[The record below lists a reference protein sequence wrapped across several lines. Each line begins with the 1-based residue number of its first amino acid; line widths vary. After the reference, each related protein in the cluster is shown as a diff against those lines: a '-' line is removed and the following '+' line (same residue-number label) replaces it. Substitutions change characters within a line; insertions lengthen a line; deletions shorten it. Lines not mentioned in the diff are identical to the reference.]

1 MYVLMVESMKAAACC
16 AQDLRTGGRP
26 CFQLGLFLWILELAS
41 LWLVPV
47 QGHAKW
53 LLSGVPIEGA
63 VKVGERISKKN
74 LGLTDGL
81 DFPPRWPFFAKDL
94 GLPLLGF
101 WMSAVRGVQEAGRY
115 DRYRFFACLPCLEN
129 GW

>member
-1 MYVLMVESMKAAACC
+1 MYVLMVESMEAAACC

-41 LWLVPV
+41 LWHVPV

-63 VKVGERISKKN
+63 VKVGERISKK
-74 LGLTDGL
+74 LGFARWCR
-81 DFPPRWPFFAKDL
+81 FPPTWPFFCKR
-94 GLPLLGF
+94 F
-101 WMSAVRGVQEAGRY
+101 GVTTFGILDVSSSWGAGGGTLR
-115 DRYRFFACLPCLEN
+115 
-129 GW
+129 

>member
-1 MYVLMVESMKAAACC
+1 MVESVKAAACC

-63 VKVGERISKKN
+63 VKVGERISKK
-74 LGLTDGL
+74 
-81 DFPPRWPFFAKDL
+81 
-94 GLPLLGF
+94 LGF
-101 WMSAVRGVQEAGRY
+101 ARWCGLSSKMAFFRKRFGVTTFWMLDLSS
-115 DRYRFFACLPCLEN
+115 
-129 GW
+129 